1 MKIDLYNN
9 DCFEVFK
16 QLPDQSVDMVCND
29 PPYGTTSIEWD
40 KTLDF
45 AKLWQELERICKP
58 QANIVFFGSQP
69 FTSLLI
75 ASKIDWFRHELIWNK
90 NKCGSPG
97 LAKYR
102 PQKVHENIMVFS
114 KESGGTYNPIMEEGE
129 AYKREAKDKVKG
141 YGTGTNNHGYGFG
154 NKGPYLGG
162 ENHGTRYPKSIL
174 HASRNFSAQQTVHPT
189 QKPTNVLNWLIM
201 TYSNPGD
208 TVMDFTMGA
217 GACGVSAKL
226 TGRNFIGIERETKFY
241 NISNIRISNAEE
253 GIVTPKDYQL
263 TSQIHKE
270 MKTTPDKKFENE
282 VLLQIR
288 EFTDNNLDV
297 PESMVVEK
305 KKSKNNNNIVDLNTI
320 SEDLQ
325 EQQFNK
331 LFE

>member
-1 MKIDLYNN
+1 MINLYNA
-9 DCFEVFK
+9 DCFDILK
-16 QLPDQSVDMVCND
+16 TLDDDSVDMVCVD
-29 PPYGTTSIEWD
+29 PPYGTTTIEWD

-45 AKLWQELERICKP
+45 QLMWKELERICVPK
-58 QANIVFFGSQP
+58 ANIIFFGSQP
-69 FTSLLI
+69 FTSLVI
-75 ASKIDWFRHELIWNK
+75 ASRIDWFRHELIWNK

-102 PQKVHENIMVFS
+102 PQKVHENIMVFA

-208 TVMDFTMGA
+208 TVLDFTMGS
-217 GACGVSAKL
+217 GGCGVSAKM
-226 TGRNFIGIERETKFY
+226 TGRNFIGIEKDEKYFSIAQTRIDSAVSNSVTKL
-241 NISNIRISNAEE
+241 
-253 GIVTPKDYQL
+253 DHQL
-263 TSQIHKE
+263 TTQINADL
-270 MKTTPDKKFENE
+270 KTTPDKKYEQGILE
-282 VLLQIR
+282 KIR
-288 EFTDNNLDV
+288 N
-297 PESMVVEK
+297 PEAK
-305 KKSKNNNNIVDLNTI
+305 TPPNKSKSSSADATFDN
-320 SEDLQ
+320 
-325 EQQFNK
+325 
-331 LFE
+331 LFDFDQ